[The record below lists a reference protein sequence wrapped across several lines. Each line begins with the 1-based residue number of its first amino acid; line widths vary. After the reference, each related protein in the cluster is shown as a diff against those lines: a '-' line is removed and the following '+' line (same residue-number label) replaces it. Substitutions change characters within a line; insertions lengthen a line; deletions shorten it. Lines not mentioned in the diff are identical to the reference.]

1 MDKDNSPHNF
11 NPENIEVI
19 LLVMNV
25 TILVLQ
31 VLNMIMLKCGG
42 WDILMKKPG
51 CRKMQRACGG
61 TVVSSRLDHVTL
73 TKMSLN
79 KVAPSWHKV
88 SIRSENTEDEDHED
102 EVHRLMTSF
111 SNSERHLQEQHA
123 KMRRLSS
130 IHVQQRV
137 AARRKVRQTKALTKA
152 AVFAGIDSAATE
164 EVLAVMNYKR
174 YEKGAIICKEGAD
187 ADHFYIIVSGK
198 CSVTARDAVGGVSM
212 HVGDLKALDIMG
224 ENALIIEE
232 QEEDDNGTSR
242 VRSATVS
249 VISDIVQTL
258 ELHRSEFERLVE
270 IGIIGQEVLQR
281 MRAVQKKRREIRE
294 ALHPSQAQQRCPV
307 PGGAEDAAAETS
319 GESVALPETRYEA

>member
-1 MDKDNSPHNF
+1 
-11 NPENIEVI
+11 
-19 LLVMNV
+19 
-25 TILVLQ
+25 
-31 VLNMIMLKCGG
+31 
-42 WDILMKKPG
+42 
-51 CRKMQRACGG
+51 
-61 TVVSSRLDHVTL
+61 
-73 TKMSLN
+73 
-79 KVAPSWHKV
+79 
-88 SIRSENTEDEDHED
+88 
-102 EVHRLMTSF
+102 
-111 SNSERHLQEQHA
+111 
-123 KMRRLSS
+123 
-130 IHVQQRV
+130 
-137 AARRKVRQTKALTKA
+137 
-152 AVFAGIDSAATE
+152 
-164 EVLAVMNYKR
+164 
-174 YEKGAIICKEGAD
+174 
-187 ADHFYIIVSGK
+187 
-198 CSVTARDAVGGVSM
+198 M

-319 GESVALPETRYEA
+319 GESVALPETR